1 MAVRSNG
8 GRRRILK
15 FGAVG
20 LCLALFASA
29 MTVTTPAAAAQLEEP
44 AINSGFFGSSLS
56 AGDSAGR
63 AGVSAFG
70 SAAAVLLADDG
81 DKCERTETTQ
91 QTTTEQRTG
100 TRQATDPLYDT
111 PLFNDDGSPQMESY
125 DEEVQVTVSVDETIT
140 GTWRTEIVDGD
151 SFDGDDDDQW
161 VGAFQSLVASASG
174 MEGEPGVRYHI
185 RLCVR
190 DGASEVMEAEW
201 VNPGLPDQRQIAAGL
216 GDALQ
221 GDDGLATKAASNWI
235 EQTVVRWDSQPAR
248 NHHQVVGLPTWFWVP
263 PEDWP
268 NEISASASTDDVSVP
283 ASVDLRDDEVMIV
296 TATATQTGTRFAWDA
311 ENGGSGEVSC
321 PGAPYVW
328 APGSFD
334 ESDCSV
340 EWPNS
345 SAILGDIE
353 IKAVGE
359 WDLTFLAEV
368 YFKDG
373 SFDVSE
379 SDQQSEDKVNQ
390 IWEHTDSGIDGLW
403 DVANDGSVPDSHK
416 LQIAEVLTFGF
427 DGTALDPTVDP
438 PAGPTAGGQQI
449 GAPGCSWY
457 AVLCH
462 IGSVVIDIVLF
473 LVPDF
478 ILEAIDACA
487 DAIGTEISNIFDS
500 LKSLNPAEWSGMISD
515 FNDTRKS
522 LQQAHTE
529 GKLVEL
535 LTDMGQGAATEL
547 LKLEEIQDTDGNWDF
562 SGTNVVRWI
571 SALSCSLMFQA
582 FTGGAAA
589 KLASV
594 ARKARTW
601 LRDKSGKPGGVR
613 DSDVDG
619 TTCSFVTPSSFP
631 AGTPVLM
638 ADGSYTAIDLIWPG
652 DDVIAYDLETETWGA
667 QEVLDQW
674 SHPDT
679 GALSTVELVDG
690 TTVTATDDHRFWV
703 ATTQTWT
710 ELQFVQPGHALLAPT
725 GLVTVAA
732 VSTTAPQNSTV
743 WELSVAND
751 DNFTVSTGTSDLLVH
766 NAKPP
771 CGQSDID
778 AIDAQ
783 HKPNR
788 DQVDYSDL
796 DDYEFLRSDPKKN
809 YRNDP
814 PATGFK
820 GGWRDAPNPKK
831 WTDDGGE
838 VFELD
843 GGLVFVDK
851 NGVAVHY
858 NADGYPDFGPH
869 ATAEVSIQMPNN
881 PDGTCCKQPSHDG
894 TDFALAND
902 GVGKGPDWGNQSPEG
917 YTWHHGSCTASGS
930 CTMQLLPTDI
940 HDGFSHQGAVSLGLP
955 GE

>member
-1 MAVRSNG
+1 MVGS
-8 GRRRILK
+8 RRRVLRV
-15 FGAVG
+15 GAVA
-20 LCLALFASA
+20 LCWALVASV
-29 MTVTTPAAAAQLEEP
+29 MTLTAPEAAAQLEAP
-44 AINSGFFGSSLS
+44 LVTRGSFGSSLS
-56 AGDSAGR
+56 GGDSAGR

-70 SAAAVLLADDG
+70 GAAAVLLANDG
-81 DKCERTETTQ
+81 DSCERTETTQ
-91 QTTTEQRTG
+91 STTTEERTG
-100 TRQATDPLYDT
+100 TRQATNLWGQ

-125 DEEVQVTVSVDETIT
+125 TYEVTVTVDTDEIIT

-151 SFDGDDDDQW
+151 ASDGDDDDQW
-161 VGAFQSLVASASG
+161 VGAFQALVASASG
-174 MEGEPGVRYHI
+174 MEAVPGVRYHI

-190 DGASEVMEAEW
+190 DGSDEVMEAEW

-221 GDDGLATKAASNWI
+221 GDDGLASKAASTWI

-268 NEISASASTDDVSVP
+268 NEISASASSDDVSVP

-311 ENGGSGEVSC
+311 ENGGSGEIAC
-321 PGAPYVW
+321 GGAPQVW
-328 APGSFD
+328 APGLFD
-334 ESDCSV
+334 ESDCKV

-345 SAILGDIE
+345 SAVWGDIE

-359 WDLTFLAEV
+359 WDLAFLAEV

-373 SFDVSE
+373 DFDVSE
-379 SDQQSEDKVNQ
+379 SDQQSEDKVTK
-390 IWEHTDSGIDGLW
+390 IWEHTDSAIDGLW

-427 DGTALDPTVDP
+427 DGAALDPTVDP

-462 IGSVVIDIVLF
+462 IGAVIIDIVVF

-535 LTDMGQGAATEL
+535 LTDMGQGAAEEL
-547 LKLEEIQDTDGNWDF
+547 LKLDEIKDDDGNWDF

-589 KLASV
+589 KLANM

-601 LRDKSGKPGGVR
+601 LGEKSGKPGGIN

-619 TTCSFVTPSSFP
+619 KRCALSSSFP
-631 AGTPVLM
+631 AGTDVLLG
-638 ADGSYTAIDLIWPG
+638 DGEYRSIELIEPG
-652 DDVIAYDLETETWGA
+652 DLVMAYDLETETWGP

-674 SHPDT
+674 SHPDD
-679 GALSTVELVDG
+679 GPLSTITVSDG
-690 TTVTATDDHRFWV
+690 TTVTATDDHLFWNES
-703 ATTQTWT
+703 TRSWT
-710 ELQFVQPGHALLAPT
+710 ELQHITAADRVFGPAGVHP
-725 GLVTVAA
+725 VVA
-732 VSTTAPQNSTV
+732 VSTSAPQNTTV
-743 WELSVAND
+743 WELHVAE
-751 DNFTVSTGTSDLLVH
+751 DNNFAVSTGTTDLLVH
-766 NAKPP
+766 NAEPS
-771 CGQSDID
+771 CGDDDDNACSGQSSSTCD
-778 AIDAQ
+778 
-783 HKPNR
+783 
-788 DQVDYSDL
+788 
-796 DDYEFLRSDPKKN
+796 DDYDEPFGPKPDRPSDQTIDEIVQHELTDNPDRFENEFQLREIIDN
-809 YRNDP
+809 VIED
-814 PATGFK
+814 ATEYG
-820 GGWRDAPNPKK
+820 
-831 WTDDGGE
+831 TS
-838 VFELD
+838 
-843 GGLVFVDK
+843 
-851 NGVAVHY
+851 
-858 NADGYPDFGPH
+858 ADGLTNWWFD
-869 ATAEVSIQMPNN
+869 ADT
-881 PDGTCCKQPSHDG
+881 GTI
-894 TDFALAND
+894 LI
-902 GVGKGPDWGNQSPEG
+902 E
-917 YTWHHGSCTASGS
+917 
-930 CTMQLLPTDI
+930 
-940 HDGFSHQGAVSLGLP
+940 SLGGSGNSGGVFFPDLP
-955 GE
+955 YQVRPGIIVGA

>member
-1 MAVRSNG
+1 
-8 GRRRILK
+8 
-15 FGAVG
+15 
-20 LCLALFASA
+20 
-29 MTVTTPAAAAQLEEP
+29 MTRG
-44 AINSGFFGSSLS
+44 SFGSLLS
-56 AGDSAGR
+56 GGDSAGR

-70 SAAAVLLADDG
+70 GAAAVLLANDG
-81 DKCERTETTQ
+81 DSCERTETTQ

-125 DEEVQVTVSVDETIT
+125 DEEVEVTVSVDETIT

-151 SFDGDDDDQW
+151 ASDGDVDDEW
-161 VGAFQSLVASASG
+161 VGAFQALVASASG
-174 MEGEPGVRYHI
+174 MEAVPGVRYHI
-185 RLCVR
+185 RVCVR
-190 DGASEVMEAEW
+190 DGSDEVMEAEW
-201 VNPGLPDQRQIAAGL
+201 VNLGLPDQRQIAAGL

-221 GDDGLATKAASNWI
+221 GDDGLASKAASTWI

-248 NHHQVVGLPTWFWVP
+248 NHHQVVGLPMWFWVP

-268 NEISASASTDDVSVP
+268 NEISASASSDDVSVP

-311 ENGGSGEVSC
+311 ENGGSGEIAC
-321 PGAPYVW
+321 GGAPQVW

-340 EWPNS
+340 EWTNS
-345 SAILGDIE
+345 SAVWGDIE

-359 WDLTFLAEV
+359 WDLAFLAEV

-373 SFDVSE
+373 DFDVSE
-379 SDQQSEDKVNQ
+379 SDQQSEDKVTK
-390 IWEHTDSGIDGLW
+390 IWEHTDSAIDGLW

-416 LQIAEVLTFGF
+416 LQIAEVLTCGF
-427 DGTALDPTVDP
+427 DGAALDPTVDP

-462 IGSVVIDIVLF
+462 IGAVIIDIVVF

-535 LTDMGQGAATEL
+535 LTDMGQGAAEEL
-547 LKLEEIQDTDGNWDF
+547 LKLEEIKDDDGNWDF

-589 KLASV
+589 KLANM

-601 LRDKSGKPGGVR
+601 LGEKSGKPGGIN

-619 TTCSFVTPSSFP
+619 KRCSFVTLSSFP

-667 QEVLDQW
+667 QEVIDQW

-690 TTVTATDDHRFWV
+690 STVTATDDHRFWV
-703 ATTQTWT
+703 DTTQTWT
-710 ELQFVQPGHALLAPT
+710 ELQYVQPGHTLLAPT

-743 WELSVAND
+743 WELTVAND
-751 DNFTVSTGTSDLLVH
+751 NNFTVSTGTADLLVH
-766 NAKPP
+766 NAKQ
-771 CGQSDID
+771 CDEADTNGYD
-778 AIDAQ
+778 
-783 HKPNR
+783 
-788 DQVDYSDL
+788 SDL
-796 DDYEFLRSDPKKN
+796 VDEAL
-809 YRNDP
+809 
-814 PATGFK
+814 
-820 GGWRDAPNPKK
+820 
-831 WTDDGGE
+831 TD
-838 VFELD
+838 
-843 GGLVFVDK
+843 
-851 NGVAVHY
+851 
-858 NADGYPDFGPH
+858 
-869 ATAEVSIQMPNN
+869 
-881 PDGTCCKQPSHDG
+881 
-894 TDFALAND
+894 
-902 GVGKGPDWGNQSPEG
+902 KGPDGDQQSLKELGIDATKVSDLWDAYKGDMTFTQWIAALARIKRNQRG
-917 YTWHHGSCTASGS
+917 GSDFETAGLSE
-930 CTMQLLPTDI
+930 
-940 HDGFSHQGAVSLGLP
+940 VGLP
-955 GE
+955 KNNEMFGTGDGAFIPDGVNGPNDFVEFKNVNGKLDAGVNSNVANMLRYLIDKETGSLDLMINPNTGMTQQLKYLITQARRDGVTVTIVRAVMDDAGNIVSTTVVRLADIS